1 MALSVLNRLGRAGT
15 SGIIKKLWMIRMI
28 RVRSEYATIFMP
40 YSRSVTRL
48 FSRMVRQEGSSSTA
62 DSNTPMIDS
71 RAMLKN
77 FRRVM

>member
-1 MALSVLNRLGRAGT
+1 
-15 SGIIKKLWMIRMI
+15 MI
-28 RVRSEYATIFMP
+28 RVRSEYATMFMP

-62 DSNTPMIDS
+62 DSNTPMMDS